1 MSKGTREYDYCG
13 LPDDKLVMLAQNGNL
28 NAEETLRRKYKE
40 TVRLKAKM
48 YYMAGADEDDIVQE
62 GMIGLLK
69 AIRQYEADKQAS
81 FGTYASICITRQIIT
96 AIRTADRAKHKALNT
111 SVSLS
116 NPLPR
121 ENGAMTIADTLRTGT
136 GENPEELI
144 VIKDVAYYIL
154 HNGDNVFSDL
164 EMKVLNEVIKGN
176 GYGQIARKLGKSQ
189 KSIDNAMQR
198 AKKKIVNYLWQ

>member
-1 MSKGTREYDYCG
+1 MSKGTREYDYFG
-13 LPDDKLVMLAQNGNL
+13 LPDDKLVMMAQNGNL
-28 NAEETLRRKYKE
+28 NAEETLMRKYKE

>member
-1 MSKGTREYDYCG
+1 MCIRD
-13 LPDDKLVMLAQNGNL
+13 
-28 NAEETLRRKYKE
+28 R
-40 TVRLKAKM
+40 
-48 YYMAGADEDDIVQE
+48 
-62 GMIGLLK
+62 MIGLLK

-176 GYGQIARKLGKSQ
+176 GYSQIARKLGKSQ

>member
-1 MSKGTREYDYCG
+1 MSKGIREYDYCG
-13 LPDDKLVMLAQNGNL
+13 LTDDKLVMMAQNGNL
-28 NAEETLRRKYKE
+28 NAEETLMRKYKE

-121 ENGAMTIADTLRTGT
+121 ENGEMTIADTLGTGT

-154 HNGDNVFSDL
+154 HNGDNVFSAL

>member
-1 MSKGTREYDYCG
+1 M
-13 LPDDKLVMLAQNGNL
+13 
-28 NAEETLRRKYKE
+28 RKYKE